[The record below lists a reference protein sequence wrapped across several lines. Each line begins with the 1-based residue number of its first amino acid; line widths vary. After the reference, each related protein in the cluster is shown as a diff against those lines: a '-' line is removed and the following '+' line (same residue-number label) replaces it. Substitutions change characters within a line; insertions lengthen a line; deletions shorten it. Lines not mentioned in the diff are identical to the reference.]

1 MDMEMTIN
9 QKIEWVKDL
18 LSGQY
23 SLWNRRDFYIP
34 VSEIPTN
41 IAGHFWEILKKFE
54 REGLVRKAYLG
65 YAGLFD
71 AEHKPEVFKKIGD
84 DGKIPAITY
93 EDGKGKKVK
102 KKLQPT
108 YYIEIDATKLSGGKQ
123 YFTKEDVKFEPLNG
137 TISFGKISHSFQE
150 NNKEKLRVRLFKAL
164 WNDRKVIKGGKEKT
178 KGLPLPPGTVAAR
191 MELVESKQDFDRNQQ
206 LKKKVALLIKNVKTT
221 LRLKKLPITIRK
233 SGGIQI
239 VIEIK

>member
-1 MDMEMTIN
+1 MTLN

-18 LSGQY
+18 LSGQH
-23 SLWNRRDFYIP
+23 SLWSRNDFYVP
-34 VSEIPTN
+34 AQDIPTN
-41 IAGHFWEILKKFE
+41 IAEHFWEILQKFG
-54 REGLVRKAYLG
+54 REGFVKKAHLG

-84 DGKIPAITY
+84 DGKIPTITY
-93 EDGKGKKVK
+93 EDGKGRMVK

-108 YYIEIDATKLSGGKQ
+108 YYIEIDAAKLNGEKQ
-123 YFTKEDVKFEPLNG
+123 YLTKGEVMFEPLNG

-164 WNDRKVIKGGKEKT
+164 WDDRKIIKNGKEKP

-191 MELVESKQDFDRNQQ
+191 MELVESKTDFDRNQQ
-206 LKKKVALLIKNVKTT
+206 LKKKLALLIKNVKTT
-221 LRLKKLPITIRK
+221 LRLKRLPITIRK